1 MRYDKTWI
9 DAYLPSFCTLDRKEW
24 VDNDPSKLSHN
35 ESQLLDFFMRHLF
48 AYKNHTYPFYI
59 PGNIEGENSLY
70 MNLHYKGI
78 KLSGNNVSRLNKEK
92 TLGNVLT
99 RLKNKGK
106 LLMLKRYFPNTG
118 KQFST
123 VFMPYPTIF
132 LQPAFIPMLR
142 IKFGSEKLDKD
153 ELSEKYFQTSLRHLD
168 YRLRFDEFFS
178 KQIYQ
183 NENYFQQVADNIAD
197 SIWVASTR
205 HLTLNKNIRYN
216 KNDISKQIFHI
227 RDIFYK
233 EEKQENIKAFKN
245 RND

>member
-1 MRYDKTWI
+1 MKIDKTWI
-9 DAYLPSFCTLDRKEW
+9 DAYCPSFCTLDRKEW
-24 VDNDPSKLSHN
+24 VDNDSSKLNAN
-35 ESQLLDFFMRHLF
+35 ERQLLNFFMRHLF

-59 PGNIEGENSLY
+59 PGNIEGENSLAI
-70 MNLHYKGI
+70 NLKYKGI
-78 KLSGNNVSRLNKEK
+78 TLSGSSNKDYRQRTEQ
-92 TLGNVLT
+92 NI
-99 RLKNKGK
+99 LKSLKSKGK

>member
-1 MRYDKTWI
+1 MKIDKTWI
-9 DAYLPSFCTLDRKEW
+9 DAYCPSFCTLDRKEW
-24 VDNDPSKLSHN
+24 VDNDSSKLNAN
-35 ESQLLDFFMRHLF
+35 ERQLLNFFMRHLF

-59 PGNIEGENSLY
+59 PGNIEGENSLAI
-70 MNLHYKGI
+70 NLKYKGI
-78 KLSGNNVSRLNKEK
+78 TLSGSSNKDYRQRTEQ
-92 TLGNVLT
+92 NI
-99 RLKNKGK
+99 LKSLKSKGK

-233 EEKQENIKAFKN
+233 EEKQENIKAFRN

>member
-1 MRYDKTWI
+1 MRYDKSWI
-9 DAYLPSFCTLDRKEW
+9 DAYCPSFCTLDRKEW

-78 KLSGNNVSRLNKEK
+78 KLSGNNVPRLNKEK
-92 TLGNVLT
+92 TLGNVLK
-99 RLKNKGK
+99 RLKDKGK
-106 LLMLKRYFPNTG
+106 LLMLKRYYANSG
-118 KQFST
+118 KQYST

-142 IKFGSEKLDKD
+142 IKFGNEKLDKD
-153 ELSEKYFQTSLRHLD
+153 QLSEKYFQSSIRSL
-168 YRLRFDEFFS
+168 
-178 KQIYQ
+178 
-183 NENYFQQVADNIAD
+183 NYKLQFQPGHSGIRYQQVADQISD
-197 SIWVASTR
+197 SIWLASSKN
-205 HLTLNKNIRYN
+205 LNIFKKIRYN
-216 KNDISKQIFHI
+216 KNHMSKQLFHI

-233 EEKQENIKAFKN
+233 EEMKENIKTFRN

>member
-1 MRYDKTWI
+1 MKIDRAWI
-9 DAYLPSFCTLDRKEW
+9 DAYCPSFCTLDRKEW
-24 VDNDPSKLSHN
+24 VDNDLSKLNAN
-35 ESQLLDFFMRHLF
+35 ERQLLNFFMRHLF

-59 PGNIEGENSLY
+59 PGNIEGENSLAI
-70 MNLHYKGI
+70 NLKYKGI
-78 KLSGNNVSRLNKEK
+78 TLSGSHNKDYRQRTEQ
-92 TLGNVLT
+92 NI
-99 RLKNKGK
+99 LKSLKSKGK
-106 LLMLKRYFPNTG
+106 LLMIKRYFPNTG

-233 EEKQENIKAFKN
+233 EEKQENIKAFRN

>member
-1 MRYDKTWI
+1 
-9 DAYLPSFCTLDRKEW
+9 
-24 VDNDPSKLSHN
+24 
-35 ESQLLDFFMRHLF
+35 
-48 AYKNHTYPFYI
+48 
-59 PGNIEGENSLY
+59 
-70 MNLHYKGI
+70 
-78 KLSGNNVSRLNKEK
+78 
-92 TLGNVLT
+92 
-99 RLKNKGK
+99 
-106 LLMLKRYFPNTG
+106 MLKRYFPNTG

-216 KNDISKQIFHI
+216 KNDISKQYFI
-227 RDIFYK
+227 
-233 EEKQENIKAFKN
+233 
-245 RND
+245 

>member
-1 MRYDKTWI
+1 
-9 DAYLPSFCTLDRKEW
+9 
-24 VDNDPSKLSHN
+24 
-35 ESQLLDFFMRHLF
+35 MRHLF

-78 KLSGNNVSRLNKEK
+78 KLSGNNVPRLNKEK
-92 TLGNVLT
+92 TLGNVLK
-99 RLKNKGK
+99 RLKDKGK
-106 LLMLKRYFPNTG
+106 LLMLKRYYPNSG

-142 IKFGSEKLDKD
+142 IKFGNEKLDKD
-153 ELSEKYFQTSLRHLD
+153 QLS
-168 YRLRFDEFFS
+168 
-178 KQIYQ
+178 
-183 NENYFQQVADNIAD
+183 ENYFKSSIRSLNYKLQFQPGNSAIRYQQVADQISD
-197 SIWVASTR
+197 SIWVASTK
-205 HLTLNKNIRYN
+205 HLTLNKNLRYN
-216 KNDISKQIFHI
+216 KNHISKQLFHI

-233 EEKQENIKAFKN
+233 EEMKENIKTFRN